1 MSLDKIARL
10 WYTICSGRKPKENNL
25 IRREIDGVW
34 YFCHDTN
41 ESEKERAEQNRK
53 MIEEKSNSD
62 FWSQMERYLAQHPRS
77 KLPKWIPSVKE

>member
-1 MSLDKIARL
+1 
-10 WYTICSGRKPKENNL
+10 L

-62 FWSQMERYLAQHPRS
+62 FWSQMERYLAQHPRAE
-77 KLPKWIPSVKE
+77 LPKWIPSVKE